1 MHYLY
6 GLMIL
11 IWLSGCNQPEPAV
24 VNNQYTLEECK
35 EELLNAEDYSQ
46 GERIDK
52 IVVIKEERTMYLYR
66 DDKVVNTLPVS
77 LGKNPVGHKQ
87 QQGDNRT
94 PEGEFF
100 IHIKLSLTRVLKTRL
115 ARQKEV

>member
-35 EELLNAEDYSQ
+35 EELLVCEGAARRGLAQPGSDAPA
-46 GERIDK
+46 GG
-52 IVVIKEERTMYLYR
+52 
-66 DDKVVNTLPVS
+66 LP
-77 LGKNPVGHKQ
+77 
-87 QQGDNRT
+87 
-94 PEGEFF
+94 
-100 IHIKLSLTRVLKTRL
+100 TRGPGGR
-115 ARQKEV
+115 AADPGW